1 MVVVG
6 SIEHVKSIFDKYGVT
21 MEPANFAPDGF
32 VFCVRESGLG
42 FSPLIR
48 ELRESRDV
56 FDISYARESI
66 NVS

>member
-21 MEPANFAPDGF
+21 MEPANFAPGGF
-32 VFCVRESGLG
+32 VFWVRESGLG
-42 FSPLIR
+42 FSP
-48 ELRESRDV
+48 LRESRDV